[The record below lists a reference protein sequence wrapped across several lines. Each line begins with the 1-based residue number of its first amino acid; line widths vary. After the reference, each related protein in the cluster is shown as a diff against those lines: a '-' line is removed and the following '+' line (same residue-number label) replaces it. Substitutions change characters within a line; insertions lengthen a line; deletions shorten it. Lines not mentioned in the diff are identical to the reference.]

1 MKYMQFREL
10 RSFLPNQGK
19 EYRMRGF
26 PGGPVIKNLCL
37 AMQGMGTW
45 VRFLVEKLKAHMS
58 QSNEVHTT
66 NTEPNCSG
74 AHTVTRESKCHN

>member
-1 MKYMQFREL
+1 MQFGDL

-26 PGGPVIKNLCL
+26 PGGTVIKNLCL

-45 VRFLVEKLKAHMS
+45 VRFLLGELRAHMS
-58 QSNEVHTT
+58 EQ
-66 NTEPNCSG
+66 
-74 AHTVTRESKCHN
+74 

>member
-1 MKYMQFREL
+1 MTKYMQFGDL

-26 PGGPVIKNLCL
+26 PGGTVIKNLCL

-45 VRFLVEKLKAHMS
+45 VRFLLGELRAHMS
-58 QSNEVHTT
+58 EQ
-66 NTEPNCSG
+66 
-74 AHTVTRESKCHN
+74 